1 MQQIKSLNVIQA
13 AKILAALYF
22 VFGLA
27 FAVLCVFLALVERGH
42 SGHRGLAMAV
52 LSPFFYGVAGFVLG
66 AVFCWLYNLIAT
78 RFGGLELEITDL
90 VQTRIQS

>member
-42 SGHRGLAMAV
+42 LGHRGLAMAV
-52 LSPFFYGVAGFVLG
+52 LSPFFYGVAGFVLAPSFVG
-66 AVFCWLYNLIAT
+66 YTISSRRVSA
-78 RFGGLELEITDL
+78 GLNWKSPT
-90 VQTRIQS
+90 